1 MTTYT
6 DYISRTDAS
15 TYLLPDE
22 MSKEIIEALPTTS
35 ACMKMMKQLPP
46 LNAKTLKIPM
56 INAFPTAYWVDE
68 VAASMGATNT
78 KQTTDMSW
86 SGVTMYVEEAAVIVP
101 VPESVIEDMASQNFD
116 LWGMVKP
123 RLVEALGK
131 LVDQAILY
139 DSGGDYAPAAWPDG
153 IVTQAIANS
162 NSIDVSASVG
172 SGLDFADM
180 AGAILA
186 DNGLYSLVEQDGYLV
201 NGAMASIS
209 MMGKLRG
216 LRASDGQFLFMQDMK
231 ESNAYRVGGVPISFP
246 NNGAFLPATSL
257 MVAGDWSQAVYGIR
271 RDITWKVATEA
282 TIHNSSGTPIY
293 NLFQNDMVALRMTM
307 RMGWALPNPKNQ
319 INSTT
324 QFPFAVLVP

>member
-6 DYISRTDAS
+6 DYISRVDAS
-15 TYLLPDE
+15 AYLLPDE
-22 MSKEIIEALPTTS
+22 MSKEIIEALPTKS
-35 ACMKMMKQLPP
+35 ACLPMMKQLPP

-56 INAFPTAYWVDE
+56 MNAFPTAYWVDE
-68 VAASMGATNT
+68 VAASLGATNT

-116 LWGMVKP
+116 LWSMVKP

-131 LVDQAILY
+131 LIDQAILY
-139 DSGGDYAPAAWPDG
+139 DDAGTYAPAAWPDG
-153 IVTQAIANS
+153 IVTQAIAKS
-162 NSIDVSASVG
+162 NYIDVSDSVG
-172 SGLDFADM
+172 SGLTFSDM

-186 DNGLYSLVEQDGYLV
+186 DNGLYSLVEQDGFLV
-201 NGAMASIS
+201 NGAMAAIS

-231 ESNAYRVGGVPISFP
+231 EANAYRVGGVPLTFP

-257 MVAGDWSQAVYGIR
+257 MVAGDWSQAIYGIR

-282 TIHNSSGTPIY
+282 SIHNSAGTLMY
-293 NLFQNDMVALRMTM
+293 NLFQNDMVALRVTM
-307 RMGWALPNPKNQ
+307 RMGWALPNP
-319 INSTT
+319 INKINGSD
-324 QFPFAVLVP
+324 QFPFAVLKP